1 LKLIPLALPESLLPF
16 PSKTI
21 RHALAIYLL
30 HQNFKE
36 QRNVIEDAY
45 IYLDNFIPDEE
56 YNFFYSLQASMSIK
70 GRLEERVNDRNIKML
85 ETMNGLRLRTQNI
98 RTRKEKSIEELNAL
112 RRIMNLPD
120 DISKIDINEFD
131 SAQEEV
137 QELALNL

>member
-1 LKLIPLALPESLLPF
+1 
-16 PSKTI
+16 
-21 RHALAIYLL
+21 
-30 HQNFKE
+30 
-36 QRNVIEDAY
+36 
-45 IYLDNFIPDEE
+45 
-56 YNFFYSLQASMSIK
+56 MSIK
-70 GRLEERVNDRNIKML
+70 GRLEERANDRSIKML

-120 DISKIDINEFD
+120 DISEIDINELD

>member
-1 LKLIPLALPESLLPF
+1 
-16 PSKTI
+16 
-21 RHALAIYLL
+21 
-30 HQNFKE
+30 
-36 QRNVIEDAY
+36 
-45 IYLDNFIPDEE
+45 
-56 YNFFYSLQASMSIK
+56 MSIK
-70 GRLEERVNDRNIKML
+70 GRLEERANDRNIKML

-120 DISKIDINEFD
+120 DISEIDINEFD